1 MDLMKEGS
9 TSLRRLFD
17 MEHTSLAAYLR
28 DYSGS
33 PVFKAIPLWGSDS
46 DDEIHGDPWSSMK
59 QEMGMGALAED
70 RFVDE
75 KVVKIQRIRA
85 RKLSRKK
92 SFRSLPR
99 FGGRVWKVRGFRVFS
114 SPEKRSHAN
123 ARYRSLS
130 VCSSRGRD
138 GVAGWCSPPDC
149 HGRHSA
155 SSTTPIPLSVAVTSE
170 DLETEVRGCCFFL
183 RSTSERATSAASFF
197 DRLLL
202 LSSSVCVKENS
213 GLQSCGSKGNSMA
226 RTRWVKRL
234 DYLESSWRKRTR
246 VQCFYEANG
255 EDLRRSSSPYKA
267 NATRVHVTVTSSGS
281 LPQYTIITVEDWFN
295 VATRRAYRTAAIGGC
310 PLAVCVPRNTPRCR

>member
-59 QEMGMGALAED
+59 QQMGIAALAED

-99 FGGRVWKVRGFRVFS
+99 FGGRLWKVRVFR
-114 SPEKRSHAN
+114 
-123 ARYRSLS
+123 
-130 VCSSRGRD
+130 
-138 GVAGWCSPPDC
+138 
-149 HGRHSA
+149 
-155 SSTTPIPLSVAVTSE
+155 
-170 DLETEVRGCCFFL
+170 L
-183 RSTSERATSAASFF
+183 R
-197 DRLLL
+197 
-202 LSSSVCVKENS
+202 
-213 GLQSCGSKGNSMA
+213 
-226 RTRWVKRL
+226 
-234 DYLESSWRKRTR
+234 
-246 VQCFYEANG
+246 
-255 EDLRRSSSPYKA
+255 LRRL
-267 NATRVHVTVTSSGS
+267 R
-281 LPQYTIITVEDWFN
+281 IILCGRKF
-295 VATRRAYRTAAIGGC
+295 
-310 PLAVCVPRNTPRCR
+310 